1 MRNSTTTPI
10 TALTKGWTTL
20 HLCGSKGVASCLDAL
35 SVSAVQRGLLG
46 TSLIAFGAF
55 TPAFLPQ
62 PNPLLSHEI
71 TSLAQQWPGKAIWTA
86 VLLVGV
92 ALLLDAWLRL
102 RPTGN
107 APRADMRAALALWSL
122 PLLPVPPL
130 FSNDAYSY
138 AAQGHMVHV
147 GVDPYSYGP
156 LTIPGNFAP
165 QVDVFWKETPAPYGP
180 LGLQIQHVVVD
191 LCGHSPFLSAVAMR
205 IPALL
210 AVALL
215 AAVVPPIARRLGTD
229 PDFAL
234 WIALLNP
241 LVVMHVVGGA
251 HNDAIMIAFMATAIL
266 AALRHQFILACVLT
280 GIAAAVKQPA
290 VLLIAPIAAIW
301 ANSRTITDPIGFVS
315 YRNELRHQPR
325 LMAYGVLSAI
335 CVITSF
341 VVVSI
346 ATGLGFG
353 WIDALSVPGEVR
365 TPLAPSTMI
374 GGLTEFLLGHVGLT
388 ELSYQAFAAVR
399 AGFSVVGLGLLIWLW
414 ARYGRTAPVWFAAWA
429 LITMAL
435 CGPALHAWYLLWGGT
450 LLACCPLGAS
460 VLRTVVWT
468 SAGLVSYSA
477 IDASFRNGSLALG
490 VTAVLAVLWLATGH
504 DADLNRAHDARLRTD
519 ADLTRQGTAQ
529 TQGAAG
535 ECAEDCSIE
544 DGHDNSVPNQPT
556 TVGVPAAGAVN
567 SDSSPAGVGSTAS

>member
-1 MRNSTTTPI
+1 MRHSISKPPRG
-10 TALTKGWTTL
+10 TALTITQRWWAAL
-20 HLCGSKGVASCLDAL
+20 HQCGSNAIANCLNAL
-35 SVSAVQRGLLG
+35 AVNAVQRGLLG

-55 TPAFLPQ
+55 TPAFLPH
-62 PNPLLSHEI
+62 PNPLLSHEV

-102 RPTGN
+102 RPTGDT
-107 APRADMRAALALWSL
+107 PRTDMRATLALWSL

-156 LTIPGNFAP
+156 LTIPGDFAP

-215 AAVVPPIARRLGTD
+215 AAVIPPIARRMGAN

-251 HNDAIMIAFMATAIL
+251 HNDAIMIAFMATAML

-290 VLLIAPIAAIW
+290 ILLIAPIAAIW
-301 ANSRTITDPIGFVS
+301 ANSRTIADPIGFVS
-315 YRNELRHQPR
+315 YRDELRHQPR
-325 LMAYGVLSAI
+325 LMAYGVLSALG
-335 CVITSF
+335 VIAAF
-341 VVVSI
+341 VAVSL

-353 WIDALSVPGEVR
+353 WIEALSVPGEVR
-365 TPLAPSTMI
+365 TPLAPSTMV
-374 GGLTEFLLGHVGLT
+374 GSLTEFLLGHVGLT

-399 AGFSVVGLGLLIWLW
+399 AGFSILGLGTLVWLW

-435 CGPALHAWYLLWGGT
+435 CGPALHTWYLLWGGT
-450 LLACCPLGAS
+450 LLACCPLGAP

-468 SAGLVSYSA
+468 SAVLVSYSA

-490 VTAVLAVLWLATGH
+490 VTAVLAVLWVATGH
-504 DADLNRAHDARLRTD
+504 DRDLIRAHDTGSRAERT
-519 ADLTRQGTAQ
+519 AAAEQRHVAQ
-529 TQGAAG
+529 TGSGAAK
-535 ECAEDCSIE
+535 AED
-544 DGHDNSVPNQPT
+544 DGGSSGVVPNQS
-556 TVGVPAAGAVN
+556 AA
-567 SDSSPAGVGSTAS
+567 DSASAERSHKAGSPR